1 LPNKSDAGY
10 RYSKKPIMSYSTTS
24 KQMPKNVVQMTPSFL
39 NTLTREVHHILL
51 QSNTYEYLG
60 YPASSRRSMDKIYPS
75 INFFYGHPS
84 QLGSGVRGPE
94 KSKRIWSAF
103 EPF

>member
-10 RYSKKPIMSYSTTS
+10 RYSKKTNREQLSRFQTD
-24 KQMPKNVVQMTPSFL
+24 QMTPSSL
-39 NTLTREVHHILL
+39 ATLTHEVHHILL

-60 YPASSRRSMDKIYPS
+60 YPASSRRSRDKIHPS

-84 QLGSGVRGPE
+84 QLGNGVRGPE
-94 KSKRIWSAF
+94 KSKIILSAF
-103 EPF
+103 EPL